1 MREVTPEKI
10 QALEFKIKNLEEEWQ
25 RMNRPHVSSSLK
37 CSIITKL
44 SELKGQLLQMKKT
57 EAKQL
62 KLKKKQ
68 EKEKEKLTKKDSTS
82 KKTSTKK
89 D

>member
-10 QALEFKIKNLEEEWQ
+10 QALEFKIKNLEEEWK

-68 EKEKEKLTKKDSTS
+68 EKLIKKDSNS
-82 KKTSTKK
+82 KKTSQKK

>member
-10 QALEFKIKNLEEEWQ
+10 KSLEFKIKNLEDEWKI
-25 RMNRPHVSSSLK
+25 MNRPHINNALK
-37 CSIITKL
+37 CSMITKL
-44 SELKGQLLQMKKT
+44 SELKGQLLQMKKF

-68 EKEKEKLTKKDSTS
+68 EKLLKKEKKEK
-82 KKTSTKK
+82 
-89 D
+89 